1 MFILGLLLIVLGILA
16 IVGAIT
22 TDSSSAAFFGFDD
35 LSAVA
40 IFFIGLGSGVAI
52 LWGFGILKYGTRR
65 SLKQRREQKKLHDLS
80 EQLERA
86 DFERHRGE
94 DQDRP
99 EHDHQ

>member
-16 IVGAIT
+16 ILGAVT
-22 TDSSSAAFFGFDD
+22 TDSTSAAFFGFDD
-35 LSAVA
+35 LSALA

-52 LWGFGILKYGTRR
+52 LWGFTILRFGTRR
-65 SLKQRREQKKLHDLS
+65 TLKHRREQKKLHDLS

-86 DFERHRGE
+86 DYERHRGDDE
-94 DQDRP
+94 DRP